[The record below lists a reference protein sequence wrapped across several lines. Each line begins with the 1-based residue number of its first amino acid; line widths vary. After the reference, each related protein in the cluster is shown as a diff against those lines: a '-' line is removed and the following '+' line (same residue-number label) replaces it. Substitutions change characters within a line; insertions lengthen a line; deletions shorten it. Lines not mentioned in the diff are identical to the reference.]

1 MKKAIVYAFTAVTG
15 WGASAMTSLAT
26 AIALKIDPMDPQKH
40 PGPLG
45 NAVVGFN
52 IISSFMIAPLILI
65 SPVIL
70 IVAYFTDAL
79 PPWRH
84 MAYMIGG
91 PAVGGPLIL
100 ASGL

>member
-1 MKKAIVYAFTAVTG
+1 
-15 WGASAMTSLAT
+15 
-26 AIALKIDPMDPQKH
+26 
-40 PGPLG
+40 
-45 NAVVGFN
+45 
-52 IISSFMIAPLILI
+52 MIAPLILI
-65 SPVIL
+65 SPVLL

-84 MAYMIGG
+84 VAYIIGG